1 MKKILFT
8 IALALLT
15 GSVMAQTPEE
25 KAAAKAAKAALK
37 EATKQANKQLSDG
50 MACYNDVNAMQQA
63 IQMEQQKGENSNDR
77 LIFENEAKMQTRSL
91 EGLGLLTQALST
103 EYIKDSKKFEAYK
116 AMDYMSTMILNS
128 ELVKASKKEPYDR
141 AALSAA
147 VFAISEAC
155 HGQLTYGKP
164 EDQMQTAILEA
175 VKMKFPK
182 MHAYFAYLC
191 QFCIEAK
198 DMEGAEKAL
207 DAYVNFAT
215 MYPEVADNEL
225 VKNPEYPAA
234 QFAFN
239 IFFTAFNDKNTEL
252 MNKYYD
258 LALQFD
264 NKDSHDFVLRAKPQ
278 MLKEQGKTEEWI
290 AALKDMI
297 AADPKGE
304 VGEIGMQQLMAHYNT
319 VGDEAVE
326 AYTKEL
332 VEKYPDSKVANYC
345 RGFAFYSKNDFANAI
360 TFFQKS
366 VEIDPE
372 YADGVYNCAYCY
384 YQNALEKARAISGK
398 KMKSQAAINE
408 AEAEV
413 KSLFAKAVPY
423 FERYRELDTKD
434 PSRWASP
441 LKVIYNNIGEKEKA
455 AEMDAY
461 LN

>member
-25 KAAAKAAKAALK
+25 KAVAKAAKAALK
-37 EATKQANKQLSDG
+37 EATKQANKQLSEG
-50 MACYNDVNAMQQA
+50 MACYNDVMTMQQT

-77 LIFENEAKMQTRSL
+77 LIIENEAKIQPRSL

-103 EYIKDSKKFEAYK
+103 DYIKDSKKFEAYK

-141 AALSAA
+141 AALAAA

-207 DAYVNFAT
+207 DAYANFAT
-215 MYPEVADNEL
+215 MYPEVAENEL

-252 MNKYYD
+252 MEKYYD

-264 NKDSHDFVLRAKPQ
+264 NKDSHNFVLRAKPQ

-297 AADPKGE
+297 ATDPYGE

-332 VEKYPDSKVANYC
+332 VENHGEFTVNVPMGDFDS
-345 RGFAFYSKNDFANAI
+345 
-360 TFFQKS
+360 
-366 VEIDPE
+366 
-372 YADGVYNCAYCY
+372 
-384 YQNALEKARAISGK
+384 
-398 KMKSQAAINE
+398 
-408 AEAEV
+408 
-413 KSLFAKAVPY
+413 
-423 FERYRELDTKD
+423 
-434 PSRWASP
+434 
-441 LKVIYNNIGEKEKA
+441 NIICICGT
-455 AEMDAY
+455 
-461 LN
+461 